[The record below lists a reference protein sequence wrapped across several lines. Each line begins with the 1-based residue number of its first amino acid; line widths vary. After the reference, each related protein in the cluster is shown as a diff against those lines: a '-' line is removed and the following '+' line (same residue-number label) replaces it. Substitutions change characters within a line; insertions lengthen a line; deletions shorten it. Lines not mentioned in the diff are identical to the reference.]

1 MTKFKKIIGIIFMVL
16 FFTKA
21 SSEYKTI
28 FYDYKLTDIDGENLD
43 LSIFKDRAV
52 LLVNVASNCGF
63 TKQYTDLQK
72 IWDDYKDKGLTVIG
86 VPSNQ
91 FGGQEPGSNED
102 IKEFCKVNFNVT
114 FPMTDKIDVKGDNS
128 HPLYKWAFE
137 NYGKS
142 AVPKWNFHKILIDK
156 NGKIFNTY
164 SSLTKPT
171 SKKITKDIEKI
182 LNIE

>member
-1 MTKFKKIIGIIFMVL
+1 MVL

-28 FYDYKLTDIDGENLD
+28 FYDYKLNDIDGKNIE
-43 LSIFKDRAV
+43 LSKFKDRAI

-91 FGGQEPGSNED
+91 FGGQEPVSNED

-114 FPMTDKIDVKGDNS
+114 FPMTDKIDVKGNNA

-171 SKKITKDIEKI
+171 SKKITKDI
-182 LNIE
+182 

>member
-28 FYDYKLTDIDGENLD
+28 FYDYKLNDIDGENLD
-43 LSIFKDRAV
+43 LSEFKDRAV

-91 FGGQEPGSNED
+91 FGGQ
-102 IKEFCKVNFNVT
+102 
-114 FPMTDKIDVKGDNS
+114 
-128 HPLYKWAFE
+128 
-137 NYGKS
+137 
-142 AVPKWNFHKILIDK
+142 
-156 NGKIFNTY
+156 
-164 SSLTKPT
+164 
-171 SKKITKDIEKI
+171 
-182 LNIE
+182 

>member
-1 MTKFKKIIGIIFMVL
+1 MVL

-28 FYDYKLTDIDGENLD
+28 FYDYKLNDIDGENLE
-43 LSIFKDRAV
+43 LSKFKDRAV

-91 FGGQEPGSNED
+91 FGGQEPGSNND
-102 IKEFCKVNFNVT
+102 IKEFC
-114 FPMTDKIDVKGDNS
+114 
-128 HPLYKWAFE
+128 
-137 NYGKS
+137 
-142 AVPKWNFHKILIDK
+142 
-156 NGKIFNTY
+156 
-164 SSLTKPT
+164 
-171 SKKITKDIEKI
+171 
-182 LNIE
+182 

>member
-1 MTKFKKIIGIIFMVL
+1 MVL

-28 FYDYKLTDIDGENLD
+28 FYDYKLNDIDGKNID
-43 LSIFKDRAV
+43 LSKFKDRAI

-91 FGGQEPGSNED
+91 FGGQEPGSNDD

-114 FPMTDKIDVKGDNS
+114 FPMTDKIDVKGDNA

-171 SKKITKDIEKI
+171 SKKITKDIKKI
-182 LNIE
+182 LNIK